1 MYPRSEALIK
11 ATRDFD
17 RKRIPPEE
25 LSRVLHDQQKELIK
39 QQTELKVSALS
50 DGLLNW
56 QDHFRP
62 LSDFFSGISPT
73 TLTRFTNTNTFF
85 RRPQIN
91 GNISFSKKN
100 LQKYFCGI
108 GKSGK
113 WVAFL
118 PAPFY
123 FVKLADD
130 KFYKSRNKTYSAYSK
145 ALANLINNL
154 KRNNYCSFRLFDP
167 YLGYLGASDTE
178 LQLIVK
184 SLQEIIKSTKVNI
197 DYQTAYRVD
206 KKIIESLLKTD
217 LNAIGIDFY
226 HTDISS
232 VPTFNKKKILIAG
245 CLDSRSSLVE
255 NPNALSKFLKM
266 ANKKISPNGIIATS
280 NLDLQF
286 VTSTIA
292 MKKINNL
299 KLAVNK

>member
-1 MYPRSEALIK
+1 MFPRSEALVK

-17 RKRIPPEE
+17 RKRISEN
-25 LSRVLHDQQKELIK
+25 ELIK
-39 QQTELKVSALS
+39 ILRNQQLDLISFQKKQSIKVLS

-62 LSDFFSGISPT
+62 LSDFFSGISLT

-91 GNISFSKKN
+91 GNISFKKKS
-100 LQKYFCGI
+100 LQKYFHGI

-123 FVKLADD
+123 FVKLAND
-130 KFYKSRNKTYSAYSK
+130 KFYKSQNKIYFAYSM

-167 YLGYLGASDTE
+167 YLGYLGASNTE

-184 SLQEIIKSTKVNI
+184 SLQEITKSTKVNI
-197 DYQTAYRVD
+197 DYQTAYKVD
-206 KKIIESLLKTD
+206 RKIIESLLKTD

-232 VPTFNKKKILIAG
+232 VPSFHKKKVLIAS
-245 CLDSRSSLVE
+245 CIDSRSSLVE
-255 NPNALSKFLKM
+255 NTNTLSKFLKM
-266 ANKKISPNGIIATS
+266 ANEKISPSGIIATS

-292 MKKINNL
+292 VKKINNL
-299 KLAVNK
+299 KLAVN